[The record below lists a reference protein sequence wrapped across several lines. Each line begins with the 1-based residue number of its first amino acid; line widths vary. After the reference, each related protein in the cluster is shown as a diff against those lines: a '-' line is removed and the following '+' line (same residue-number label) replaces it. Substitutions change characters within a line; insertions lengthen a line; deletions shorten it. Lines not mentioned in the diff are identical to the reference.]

1 MCILL
6 YDERVRNY
14 QKMVELDSVIEDRP
28 ELAIEMVRADIAE
41 RQAHDELVS
50 YNASGS
56 FLFIHPI
63 TAQRREYDAILNEI
77 RGLKKS
83 KPAILLS
90 EITNLVQNIRRIKSS
105 IKTGNTKNIDA
116 AKENLRR
123 AELRKSVLEK
133 VLAE

>member
-1 MCILL
+1 
-6 YDERVRNY
+6 
-14 QKMVELDSVIEDRP
+14 
-28 ELAIEMVRADIAE
+28 MVRADIAE
-41 RQAHDELVS
+41 RQAHDELTS

-116 AKENLRR
+116 AKKNLRR
-123 AELRKSVLEK
+123 AELRKSVLEM
-133 VLAE
+133 VISE